1 MKLFKLSNEEIINQ
15 NEKLFKVYVYLPL
28 IIAISTAVLFFI
40 WSIVDPAVFNYE
52 VIDSYNYYYDY
63 YSYKT
68 VYGVMS
74 MDTFFGAMIIW
85 WVIGAIT
92 TVLNYFV
99 YKLILAPSILR
110 MFYLKKISL
119 NTEEILNT
127 KKDVEKEQV
136 NN

>member
-52 VIDSYNYYYDY
+52 VIDSYNNYYYY